1 MFIAIEHDIHD
12 AAKFQE
18 CAERVFPLPPG
29 LHVHLFLPATDL
41 SRATCVNEASSLEQV
56 RDFVDTALGDSST
69 QYYFPI
75 AEEHAI
81 GLPQKQPA

>member
-1 MFIAIEHDIHD
+1 
-12 AAKFQE
+12 
-18 CAERVFPLPPG
+18 VFPLPPG

-41 SRATCVNEASSLEQV
+41 SRATCVYEAASVEQV

-69 QYYFPI
+69 QSYFPI

-81 GLPQKQPA
+81 GLPKRQLA